1 MTPERKMSKSNSAT
15 SVVSL
20 DTITSFHLIGFKRFW
35 NGNCQSVAMVRMHVT
50 KVICSKKTGTTAK
63 ILIKDWLIMFIAVVS
78 PQAGHGVK
86 PTAIYRALD
95 RVI

>member
-1 MTPERKMSKSNSAT
+1 
-15 SVVSL
+15 
-20 DTITSFHLIGFKRFW
+20 
-35 NGNCQSVAMVRMHVT
+35 MVRMHVT

-63 ILIKDWLIMFIAVVS
+63 ILITDWLIMFIAVVS

>member
-1 MTPERKMSKSNSAT
+1 
-15 SVVSL
+15 
-20 DTITSFHLIGFKRFW
+20 
-35 NGNCQSVAMVRMHVT
+35 MVRMHVT